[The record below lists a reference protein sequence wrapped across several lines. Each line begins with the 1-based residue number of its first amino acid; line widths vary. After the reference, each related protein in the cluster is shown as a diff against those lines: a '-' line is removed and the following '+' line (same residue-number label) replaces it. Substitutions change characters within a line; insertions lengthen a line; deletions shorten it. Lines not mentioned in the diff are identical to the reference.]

1 MNPQQSDQPMWNQP
15 PAVQPVTDEPDQP
28 IEQNNQQQTEA
39 IPVITWE
46 ASESVHHEKDGLW
59 FMAILVGAA
68 ILALISIFLI
78 RSITFTIL
86 IIVMV
91 VALFVLAKR
100 PPRVLRYQLDGG
112 GITIN
117 EKSYSFHDFKAFGIV
132 QDGPFYY
139 VSLIPLK
146 RFMPGIDVYFPEE
159 YGEDIVDI
167 LGEFIPMKMIEPDIL
182 DKITKQ
188 LRF

>member
-1 MNPQQSDQPMWNQP
+1 MNPQQPDQPMWNQP
-15 PAVQPVTDEPDQP
+15 PVVQPTQEQP
-28 IEQNNQQQTEA
+28 QESPEIDHHDDSQPRPA
-39 IPVITWE
+39 LSWE

-59 FMAILVGAA
+59 FMAILAGGAV
-68 ILALISIFLI
+68 LALISIFLI
-78 RSITFTIL
+78 KSITFTVL
-86 IIVMV
+86 IVVMV

-100 PPRVLRYQLDGG
+100 PPRILRYQLDERGV
-112 GITIN
+112 TIN
-117 EKSYSFHDFKAFGIV
+117 EKSYAFHDFKAFGVV

-146 RFMPGIDVYFPEE
+146 RFMPAIDVYFPEE

-167 LGEFIPMKMIEPDIL
+167 LGEFIPLKTIEPDWL

>member
-1 MNPQQSDQPMWNQP
+1 MNPQQPEQPAWNQP
-15 PAVQPVTDEPDQP
+15 SAAQPVDEQP
-28 IEQNNQQQTEA
+28 EQFSEQDEEQQGEP

-46 ASESVHHEKDGLW
+46 ASESIHHEKDRLW
-59 FMAILVGAA
+59 FMAILAGGA

-78 RSITFTIL
+78 QSITFTIL
-86 IIVMV
+86 IVVMV
-91 VALFVLAKR
+91 IALFVLAKR
-100 PPRVLRYQLDGG
+100 PPRVLRYQLDDR

-117 EKSYSFHDFKAFGIV
+117 EKSYSFHDFKAFGVV

-167 LGEFIPMKMIEPDIL
+167 LGEFIPMKTIEHDFL

>member
-1 MNPQQSDQPMWNQP
+1 MNPQQPDQPVWNQP
-15 PAVQPVTDEPDQP
+15 PAAQPVQEQP
-28 IEQNNQQQTEA
+28 EQFNEQNDEQQDES

-59 FMAILVGAA
+59 FMAILAGGA
-68 ILALISIFLI
+68 LLSLISIFLI
-78 RSITFTIL
+78 RSITFTVL
-86 IIVMV
+86 IVVMV
-91 VALFVLAKR
+91 IALFVLAKR
-100 PPRVLRYQLDGG
+100 PPRVLRYQLDGR

-117 EKSYSFHDFKAFGIV
+117 EKAYSFHDFKAFGIV

-167 LGEFIPMKMIEPDIL
+167 LGEFIPMKTIEPDFL